1 MKHIVMIDAIEMAKL
16 AKNGIQEAQEQL
28 TLCSQELDQPIP
40 YDESEEIIKQMME
53 LELMKDACKTSLE
66 VINKFIKENK
76 YLFN

>member
-16 AKNGIQEAQEQL
+16 AKTGIQEAHEQL
-28 TLCSQELDQPIP
+28 VLCSQELNQPIS
-40 YDESEEIIKQMME
+40 YNESEEIIGQMME

-76 YLFN
+76 YIFN